1 MLCIGL
7 FVSATAISQTKQQLA
22 QTSLFDSI
30 KVVHPDS
37 VPVVPA
43 KKDSIPVAKK
53 KEPHDP
59 QKATIRSAILPGW
72 GQAYNGQYWKIPVVY
87 GALSI
92 PVITFV
98 FNNTWYKR
106 TRDAYTIVV
115 NNDTAHFGEIYGD
128 LAKYDARTL
137 QSARNQ
143 YRRDRD
149 YSVLWFLI
157 LWGVNVV
164 DATVFGHLKHFDVS
178 DDLDVR
184 VNPTFN
190 NATKS
195 PGLSFVFNFK
205 EKTPKRQINDW

>member
-1 MLCIGL
+1 MSLCL
-7 FVSATAISQTKQQLA
+7 SVFSQTKQQLS
-22 QTSLFDSI
+22 QTSLFDST
-30 KVVHPDS
+30 KHPHDTLTHLA
-37 VPVVPA
+37 VPPV
-43 KKDSIPVAKK
+43 KKDSAVVVKK
-53 KEPHDP
+53 KEVHDP
-59 QKATIRSAILPGW
+59 RKATIRSAILPGW
-72 GQAYNGQYWKIPVVY
+72 GQAYNKEYWKIPIVY

-106 TRDAYTIVV
+106 TRDAYTILI
-115 NNDTAHFGEIYGD
+115 NQDSAHYGDIYGD
-128 LAKYDARTL
+128 LARYDTRTL
-137 QSARNQ
+137 QNARNQ

-178 DDLDVR
+178 DDLNVQ

-190 NATKS
+190 NVTKS
-195 PGLSFVFNFK
+195 PGLSFVVNFK
-205 EKTPKRQINDW
+205 EKTPRKQINDW